1 MAPETPNYIEK
12 AKLAITNPEEVDI
25 LKDPSKFDEAALR
38 KMYKDRLD
46 KVVGGKVLSAP
57 LLKKYQEAMRQIDQ
71 NIKTLA
77 ELRDYAVERVYMKD
91 VAKTMKDYPVMINT
105 VYWAIYNEAFMRV
118 DKVLKNPP
126 KQLLA
131 YIQFD
136 TKDKI
141 EFTKVREGLS
151 DMFDKYYDKQI
162 KEGGRKEMA
171 IVERALPGQLS
182 LVDYMNLENEMDTL
196 DMFVSD
202 KFTGARKPDVL
213 TKQAKLRIDEM
224 KKLMQDSIPKLPKDD
239 RFAVENF
246 AKAKKAVD
254 RKEKNADQWWNGAL
268 QYMAMRYS
276 KQDAERKRNTALA
289 LGSDTASFTEADKLL
304 TEAKKKEKTD
314 YAGADKLFMEARNKF
329 KEGRDIYVAQQE
341 QKKKKK
347 KTRVA

>member
-1 MAPETPNYIEK
+1 MAPEAPNYIEK

-38 KMYKDRLD
+38 KMYKERLD

-57 LLKKYQEAMRQIDQ
+57 LLKKYQEAMKQIDR

-77 ELRDYAVERVYMKD
+77 ELRDYAVERLHMRD
-91 VAKTMKDYPVMINT
+91 AANTMKEHPVIKDLLG
-105 VYWAIYNEAFMRV
+105 WAIFTEVFSRV

-136 TKDKI
+136 TSDKK
-141 EFTKVREGLS
+141 EFTKVRDGLS
-151 DMFDKYYDKQI
+151 DMLDKFYDKQI

-182 LVDYMNLENEMDTL
+182 LVDYMNLENEMDSIEWMTW
-196 DMFVSD
+196 D
-202 KFTGARKPDVL
+202 KFIGSRKPDVL
-213 TKQAKLRIDEM
+213 MKQAKVRTDEM
-224 KKLMQDSIPKLPKDD
+224 KKLLAASVAKLPKDD
-239 RFAVENF
+239 RFAVENY
-246 AKAKKAVD
+246 AKANKAKD

-341 QKKKKK
+341 EKKKKK